1 LCFSLYTHLQPI
13 ILTSEGCLTRS
24 QVWFR
29 WRAVISISIAWV
41 QFGSLRACLRVY
53 GSEIFI
59 ADKSR
64 MVFFLVIPRINL
76 VVMRG
81 AGGGEGVWAS
91 CIDSGKV
98 LEAGVVVGLLIE
110 FELSLVKVKKD
121 GSDSCLLLEQEVEEV
136 EEVIMVGVKIYVEVS
151 LVGEG

>member
-1 LCFSLYTHLQPI
+1 
-13 ILTSEGCLTRS
+13 
-24 QVWFR
+24 
-29 WRAVISISIAWV
+29 
-41 QFGSLRACLRVY
+41 
-53 GSEIFI
+53 
-59 ADKSR
+59 
-64 MVFFLVIPRINL
+64 
-76 VVMRG
+76 MRG
-81 AGGGEGVWAS
+81 AGGGEGVWAL